1 MNFRTKV
8 EKLYQRGID
17 EFTNS
22 AQFKALESGNAR
34 KCDYDRFIVN
44 VVRTHL
50 RSPQLLAF
58 LYSVAP
64 PEACRNLLHNML
76 EELGIDEADG
86 TSHPSLLHKLA
97 DAASLSPLMVDL
109 EEHAAEDIRQVVVD
123 PLLYPSLREV
133 GLAALVEI
141 EAFEYMLSRVA
152 GRIARA
158 LIAYRKL
165 SPEAVTW
172 FSHHSEVDIQ
182 HAEQGLGNLEDYI
195 AYYELGADEAETIA
209 EITMRENVYIKR
221 YFGEKALGSA
231 IGRVEQ

>member
-1 MNFRTKV
+1 VNFRAQI
-8 EKLYQRGID
+8 EKLYRRAID
-17 EFTNS
+17 EFTNYTE
-22 AQFKALESGNAR
+22 FKALESGSAG

-64 PEACRNLLHNML
+64 PEALGNLLHNML
-76 EELGIDEADG
+76 EELGIDQANG
-86 TSHPSLLHKLA
+86 QSHPSLLNKLV
-97 DAASLSPLMVDL
+97 DGASLSPLMVDL
-109 EEHAAEDIRQVVVD
+109 EERAAEAVRQIVVD

-133 GLAALVEI
+133 GLSAMVEI

-158 LIAYRKL
+158 LTTYRKL

-172 FSHHSEVDIQ
+172 FSHHSEVDIE
-182 HAEQGLGNLEDYI
+182 HAEQGLRNLEAYI
-195 AYYELGADEAETIA
+195 DYYELGADEAQTIA
-209 EITMRENVYIKR
+209 EIVMRENVFIKR
-221 YFGEKALGSA
+221 YFGEKALGEPMA
-231 IGRVEQ
+231 KVEQ